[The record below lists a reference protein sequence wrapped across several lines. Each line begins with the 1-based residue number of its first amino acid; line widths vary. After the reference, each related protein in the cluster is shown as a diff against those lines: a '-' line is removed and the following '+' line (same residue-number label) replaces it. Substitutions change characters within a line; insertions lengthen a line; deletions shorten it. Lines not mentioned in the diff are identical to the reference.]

1 VSEKNA
7 KKKPPA
13 KDSKRGRYGYTPEEL
28 LAMMT
33 PEQRAL
39 DERIEEFRRKLER
52 KFGGASFNVDETIRE
67 IRDAER

>member
-1 VSEKNA
+1 MSA
-7 KKKPPA
+7 RKKPTE

-28 LAMMT
+28 RAMMT

-39 DERIEEFRRKLER
+39 DDQADEIRRGLER
-52 KFGGASFNVDETIRE
+52 KFGGASFNVDATIRE